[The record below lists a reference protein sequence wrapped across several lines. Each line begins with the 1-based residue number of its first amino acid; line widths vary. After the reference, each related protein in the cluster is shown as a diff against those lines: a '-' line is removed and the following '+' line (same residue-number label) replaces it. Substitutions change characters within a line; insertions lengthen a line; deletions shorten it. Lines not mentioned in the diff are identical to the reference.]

1 MVDFWLVVGI
11 ICLIFLLMFSAF
23 FSAAEMALITV
34 NKIRIRAGAKKG
46 DKRAII
52 IDQLLKEPNK
62 LVTGI
67 VIGNNFVNILASIIA
82 GAITLKIFGN
92 FGIAIATL
100 VMTFLILLFSEIV
113 PKSFAM
119 RNQKLAL
126 RFALPV
132 KLVIK
137 SLSPIASGLTF
148 LANMIIKAFGGDLP
162 SNKLTITE
170 RELRTILEVAE
181 DLGSIKRSEL
191 EMIHEV
197 FELDQIPLM
206 QVMVPVDGIVSI
218 EELTSIENFLKR
230 AGKYGISKM
239 PVYRDQSDN
248 IVGVVNIK
256 DALKYK
262 NRSTKI
268 KKIMK
273 PIFKLGAYERA
284 DVALRKM
291 QKAREHLAIV
301 VDKKDQLLGLLTIED
316 LVEEIVGEI
325 D

>member
-1 MVDFWLVVGI
+1 MVDFWLAIGI
-11 ICLIFLLMFSAF
+11 ICLVFLLIISAF

-34 NKIRIRAGAKKG
+34 SKVRIRAGAKKG
-46 DKRAII
+46 DKRAIM
-52 IDQLLKEPNK
+52 IDKLLKEPHK

-67 VIGNNFVNILASIIA
+67 VVGNNFVNVLASIIA
-82 GAITLKIFGN
+82 GTITLRIFGN
-92 FGIAIATL
+92 MGIAIATL

-119 RNQKLAL
+119 RNEKLAL

-132 KLVIK
+132 TFIIK
-137 SLSPIASGLTF
+137 FLSPVASGFIF
-148 LANMIIKAFGGDLP
+148 LSNSIIKAFGKDVP
-162 SNKLTITE
+162 SQKLTLTE

-181 DLGSIKRSEL
+181 DLGSIKRSER

-206 QVMVPVDGIVSI
+206 QVMVPTDEIVSI
-218 EELTSIENFLKR
+218 EELESIENFLEH
-230 AGKYGISKM
+230 AGKSGISKM
-239 PVYRDQSDN
+239 PVYRTKPNN
-248 IVGVVNIK
+248 IVGVANIK
-256 DALKYK
+256 DALKHK
-262 NRSTKI
+262 NRAAKI

-273 PIFKLGAYERA
+273 PIFRLRAYERA
-284 DVALRKM
+284 DVALKKM

-301 VDKKDQLLGLLTIED
+301 VDKKDQLLGLLTLED
-316 LVEEIVGEI
+316 LIEEIVGEI

>member
-1 MVDFWLVVGI
+1 MVDFWLAIGI
-11 ICLIFLLMFSAF
+11 ICLVFLLIISAF

-34 NKIRIRAGAKKG
+34 SKIRIKAGAKKG
-46 DKRAII
+46 DKRAIM
-52 IDQLLKEPNK
+52 IDKLLKEPNK

-67 VIGNNFVNILASIIA
+67 VVGNNFVNVLASIIA
-82 GAITLKIFGN
+82 GTITLRIFGN
-92 FGIAIATL
+92 LGIAIATL

-119 RNQKLAL
+119 KNEKLAL

-132 KLVIK
+132 KFVIK
-137 SLSPIASGLTF
+137 FLSPVASGLTF
-148 LANMIIKAFGGDLP
+148 LANRIIKAFGKDLP
-162 SNKLTITE
+162 SQKLTLTE

-181 DLGSIKRSEL
+181 DLGSIKKSER

-206 QVMVPVDGIVSI
+206 QVMVSMDGIVSI
-218 EELTSIENFLKR
+218 EELASIENFLER
-230 AGKYGISKM
+230 AGKSGISKM
-239 PVYRDQSDN
+239 PVYRTQPKN
-248 IVGVVNIK
+248 IVGVANIK

-262 NRSTKI
+262 DRSAKI
-268 KKIMK
+268 KQIMK
-273 PIFKLGAYERA
+273 PVFKLGAYERA
-284 DVALRKM
+284 DVALKKM
-291 QKAREHLAIV
+291 QKAREHIAIV